1 MIDLHMVEFN
11 GTTFGMSVEASS
23 PAFRRMKR
31 NVFTKEMTLHNGWVK
46 QTVRCVR
53 AADVAAVMG
62 PVGWLVSEAREME
75 TIQWGSDGNK
85 YYIIYEEKDD
95 GTGKRR

>member
-1 MIDLHMVEFN
+1 MDLHMREFS

-31 NVFTKEMTLHNGWVK
+31 NGFTAKITLRGRMFA
-46 QTVRCVR
+46 QTVRCVH

-62 PVGWLVSEAREME
+62 DAGWLVSELREME
-75 TIQWGSDGNK
+75 AIRWGNNDTE
-85 YYIIYEEKDD
+85 YYIIYAENTHE
-95 GTGKRR
+95 T

>member
-1 MIDLHMVEFN
+1 MDLHMREFD

-23 PAFRRMKR
+23 PAFKRMKK
-31 NVFTKEMTLHNGWVK
+31 NVFTGEIMRCRGLFK

-62 PVGWLVSEAREME
+62 DAGWLVRELRCME
-75 TIQWGSDGNK
+75 TIRWGNGGTE
-85 YYIIYEEKDD
+85 YYIIYEEGNERGDQK
-95 GTGKRR
+95 